1 VEALTDPASL
11 NIVFAGTSPFAVP
24 ALEALCAGGYRV
36 TAVVTQP
43 DRPKG
48 RGQTLQPPP
57 VKVAALARRL
67 PIHQPVSLRNDEA
80 PVLFEGLR
88 PDLLVVVAY
97 GKILP
102 PWLLALPRH
111 GALNLHGSLLP
122 RYRGAAPIQWA
133 MANGEKETGVCLMQV
148 DEGLDTGPVF
158 ACVST
163 PIDPDESIAAL
174 SERLAALGAD
184 LLLRCLKGIVDGS
197 LRAQAQDNTRASLAP
212 MLTKQH
218 GLIDWNL
225 GARSIHD
232 RVRAFQPWPGA
243 RAGFRGMPLRILRTR
258 VVAAGS
264 HSMPPGVIV
273 LDPGPPRSIGVVCGD
288 GRVLELLEVQ
298 LPNRKPQSGLDFLNG
313 LRVAEGEKLD
323 RLDEAVSDN
332 SPRG

>member
-1 VEALTDPASL
+1 MEALTDPASL

-24 ALEALCAGGYRV
+24 ALEALCTGGYRV

-57 VKVAALARRL
+57 VKVAALARHL

-102 PWLLALPRH
+102 SWLLALPRY
-111 GALNLHGSLLP
+111 GAVNLHGSLLP

-133 MANGEKETGVCLMQV
+133 MANGDKETGVCLMQI

-158 ACVST
+158 ACVTT
-163 PIDPDESIAAL
+163 PIDDEESIGRL
-174 SERLAALGAD
+174 SERLAGLGAD
-184 LLLRCLKGIVDGS
+184 LLQRSMPGIVDGS
-197 LRAQAQDNTRASLAP
+197 LRATAQGNARASLAP

-218 GLIDWNL
+218 GLVDWNL
-225 GARSIHD
+225 PARSIHN

-243 RAGFRGMPLRILRTR
+243 RTGFRDMPLRILRTQ
-258 VVAAGS
+258 VSASASGS
-264 HSMPPGVIV
+264 LPPGTIV
-273 LDPGPPRSIGVVCGD
+273 LRSGPPRSIAIACGD
-288 GRVLELLEVQ
+288 GVALDLLEVQ

-313 LRVAEGEKLD
+313 LRVVAGEKLH
-323 RLDEAVSDN
+323 RLDEGVADN
-332 SPRG
+332 VTRE